1 MVEQNWYAVLGITS
15 SATAAEIKRAF
26 RKLAHIYHPD
36 KNSTPVYFEQFNQIK
51 KAYEI
56 IGNTTSKQLYDKS
69 LQLEGRSTKSQ
80 PSIQS
85 IQDVL
90 NYFHLFEKEMQQTD
104 FRFTNYDRIK
114 WKLNYPLFM
123 PLFKEFIQSG
133 NFQEQQK
140 LLKQALY
147 VLSFLPLSEIIA
159 YQPKLE
165 NCFLNKDQII
175 TIRELIAK
183 KKLEAKWEQLKI
195 PLVAIVSAL
204 LCLAI
209 FLLAQ

>member
-56 IGNTTSKQLYDKS
+56 LGNTTSKQLYDQS

-85 IQDVL
+85 IQDCIE
-90 NYFHLFEKEMQQTD
+90 LFSFARK
-104 FRFTNYDRIK
+104 RNATN
-114 WKLNYPLFM
+114 
-123 PLFKEFIQSG
+123 
-133 NFQEQQK
+133 
-140 LLKQALY
+140 
-147 VLSFLPLSEIIA
+147 
-159 YQPKLE
+159 
-165 NCFLNKDQII
+165 
-175 TIRELIAK
+175 
-183 KKLEAKWEQLKI
+183 
-195 PLVAIVSAL
+195 
-204 LCLAI
+204 
-209 FLLAQ
+209 

>member
-15 SATAAEIKRAF
+15 SASESDIKRAF

-36 KNSTPVYFEQFNQIK
+36 KNSNPIYFEQFKQIK

-56 IGNTTSKQLYDKS
+56 LGNTTSKKLYDQS
-69 LQLEGRSTKSQ
+69 LQLVGKSTKSQ
-80 PSIQS
+80 PVLQNL
-85 IQDVL
+85 QDL
-90 NYFHLFEKEMQQTD
+90 IKYFHLLERDMQQTD
-104 FRFTNYDRIK
+104 FRFINYDRIK

-123 PLFKEFIQSG
+123 PLFEELIQSG
-133 NFQEQQK
+133 NFQVQQK
-140 LLKQALY
+140 ILKQVLY
-147 VLSFLPLSEIIA
+147 VLSFLPYSEIIA

-165 NCFLNKDQII
+165 NCFFNQHHISA
-175 TIRELIAK
+175 IRAYISK
-183 KKLEAKWEQLKI
+183 KKLEAKWEELKI

-209 FLLAQ
+209 FLLAK

>member
-15 SATAAEIKRAF
+15 SANETEIKRAF

-36 KNSTPVYFEQFNQIK
+36 KNSNPIYFEQFKQIK

-56 IGNTTSKQLYDKS
+56 LGNSNSKQLYDQS
-69 LQLEGRSTKSQ
+69 LQLESKSTKSQ
-80 PSIQS
+80 PVLQNV
-85 IQDVL
+85 QDL
-90 NYFHLFEKEMQQTD
+90 LKYFHLLEREMQQTD
-104 FRFTNYDRIK
+104 FRFINYDRIK
-114 WKLNYPLFM
+114 WKLNYPLFL
-123 PLFKEFIQSG
+123 PLIKEFIQSG

-147 VLSFLPLSEIIA
+147 VLSFLPYSEILA

-165 NCFLNKDQII
+165 DCFLNKDHII

-209 FLLAQ
+209 FLLSK